1 MSLSPRSNLSPIDL
15 GYLLDYPGHF
25 VSSPK
30 NFRTAFHQTSR
41 NVSLILTLL
50 MPATFAAQFPKIV
63 PALLLGTHSDF
74 VSVHQLHLLLAQSPE
89 STAATQKAV
98 SEVASSA
105 GGSTSTFVAI
115 AIGVVIGAAVLY
127 LLNQLQGRDAKTQ
140 SNRLR
145 EQAKLD
151 SENLVKQ
158 AELDKKERLLQL
170 QSKFDVEIQK
180 QREDVR
186 QREQAVE
193 RREEMI
199 IKNTDDLRRQ
209 EKLVEGNQRK
219 LSDRMEDANR
229 KNEEYK
235 RLVTKLTSEL
245 QRISG
250 LSKEEASSQLLKN
263 LEVEL
268 QSEAGNVIL
277 AHEKRIS
284 ETVDQKAKDIL
295 LTAMQRYA
303 SAHTAETTTSTV
315 DIPNDD
321 MKGRIIGRE
330 GRNIRAFEKATGTD
344 VIIDDTPGVVIV
356 SGFDPVR
363 REIARQSL
371 AKLITDGRIH
381 PTRIEELVAATEKE
395 ITQFIK
401 RKGEEAASEVNI
413 GGVNDRV
420 IEMLGRLHFRTS
432 YSQNVL
438 RHSVEVA
445 FLSGLMAEMIGLNPM
460 LARRCG
466 LLHDIGKAADHE
478 LEGGHPKIGADI
490 LKRSG
495 ENEMVVH
502 AALGHH
508 DQLTTEFPYTLLVA
522 TADAC
527 SASRPGARRES
538 LERYIK
544 RMEELESIA
553 RGFPGVEQAFAIQA
567 GRELRVIASSKDTDD
582 AAAAKICRDIAQA
595 FEQQLTYPG
604 EIKVTVVREARFTEL
619 AR

>member
-1 MSLSPRSNLSPIDL
+1 MPIHFTGLIDPNCFGSIQNLLEPKAILIFGVSDALNSSTTVIVAAIALVVGGALVYAL
-15 GYLLDYPGHF
+15 GRAMGLDAKSQAKRLLD
-25 VSSPK
+25 
-30 NFRTAFHQTSR
+30 
-41 NVSLILTLL
+41 
-50 MPATFAAQFPKIV
+50 
-63 PALLLGTHSDF
+63 
-74 VSVHQLHLLLAQSPE
+74 
-89 STAATQKAV
+89 
-98 SEVASSA
+98 
-105 GGSTSTFVAI
+105 
-115 AIGVVIGAAVLY
+115 
-127 LLNQLQGRDAKTQ
+127 
-140 SNRLR
+140 
-145 EQAKLD
+145 QAKLD
-151 SENLVKQ
+151 ADNSVKQ
-158 AELDKKERLLQL
+158 AELEKKEKLLQL
-170 QSKFDVEIQK
+170 QSKFDADVQK
-180 QREDVR
+180 QREELR
-186 QREQAVE
+186 HREQTLD
-193 RREEMI
+193 RREETLQQNSVEFR
-199 IKNTDDLRRQ
+199 KQ
-209 EKLVEGNQRK
+209 EKLVENNQRK
-219 LSDRMEDANR
+219 LAERLEDTNR
-229 KNEEYK
+229 KGEELT
-235 RLVTKLTSEL
+235 RLTQQQTSEL
-245 QRISG
+245 QRITG
-250 LSKEEASSQLLKN
+250 LSKEEASKQLLRN
-263 LEVEL
+263 LEQEL
-268 QSEAGNVIL
+268 QSEIGSVIL
-277 AHEKRIS
+277 KHEKRIVES
-284 ETVDQKAKDIL
+284 ADQKAKDIL

-363 REIARQSL
+363 REVARQSL

-395 ITQFIK
+395 IAQFIN
-401 RKGEEAASEVNI
+401 RKGDEAASEVNV
-413 GGVNDRV
+413 GGLHARV

-445 FLSGLMAEMIGLNPM
+445 FLSGLMAEMIGLNAN

-495 ENEMVVH
+495 ENESVVH

-544 RMEELESIA
+544 RMEELETIA
-553 RGFPGVEQAFAIQA
+553 RGFTGVEQAFAIQA
-567 GRELRVIASSKDTDD
+567 GRELRVIASAKDTDD
-582 AAAAKICRDIAQA
+582 ASAAKICRDIAQA

-604 EIKVTVVREARFTEL
+604 EIKVTVVRESRFTEL